1 VPVLYS
7 ASQTIS
13 MKALARLYLNDPE
26 YVSVLPAPPAAA
38 PMSPKKKKTM
48 IKNKY
53 EDSVDGAADYDDVAY
68 DDKRGA
74 NIVIVVT
81 PQGLTQ
87 SYTVI
92 SPHDKLSAL
101 WSFIKTRIHSKIFFF
116 FATGKQLRFAY
127 DSLCKLRPGIPIL
140 LILGNMKKAGRAEM
154 YDFF

>member
-7 ASQTIS
+7 ATQTIS
-13 MKALARLYLNDPE
+13 IKALARLYLNDPE
-26 YVSVLPAPPAAA
+26 YVSVLPAPPAAEPTSA
-38 PMSPKKKKTM
+38 KKKKTM
-48 IKNKY
+48 IKNKG
-53 EDSVDGAADYDDVAY
+53 EDSDDGAADYDDVVY

-87 SYTVI
+87 PYTVI
-92 SPHDKLSAL
+92 TPQDKLSAL
-101 WSFIKTRIHSKIFFF
+101 WSFIKTRIHSKIFVF

-140 LILGNMKKAGRAEM
+140 HILGNMKQPGRADM